1 MAYPTPGQIS
11 SIKKVARS
19 LGITMGDS
27 TPEDFCVWQ
36 AIEKLMTMQRD
47 TSKQVAEI
55 QTTCKKLQG
64 ELSSIRATVDRLGT
78 VTTTPP
84 KGRFA

>member
-11 SIKKVARS
+11 TIKKIARS

-27 TPEDFCVWQ
+27 TPESVCVWQ
-36 AIEKLMTMQRD
+36 AIEKLVTMQSD
-47 TSKQVAEI
+47 ASKQITEI
-55 QTTCKKLQG
+55 QLTCKKLQG
-64 ELSSIRATVDRLGT
+64 ELSSMRATVDRLGT
-78 VTTTPP
+78 APAPT